1 MSSTTGAVAAVFDFR
16 GDPVELAAR
25 YDVAVR
31 RVAEVSSARP
41 VIHLAMP
48 REYGLMV
55 VDVWSSLAALEAFES
70 NEEFRRVLH
79 ESGLPEPELRIYPVH
94 NLGWPVD
101 AMPIYR

>member
-1 MSSTTGAVAAVFDFR
+1 MTTPGPVTAVFDFR
-16 GDPVELAAR
+16 GDPDELAAC

-41 VIHLAMP
+41 VLHIAVP

-55 VDVWSSLAALEAFES
+55 VDVWTSLAALEVFES
-70 NEEFRRVLH
+70 NEEFRRALRG
-79 ESGLPEPELRIYPVH
+79 SGLPEPELRIYPVH

-101 AMPIYR
+101 VMPLYR

>member
-1 MSSTTGAVAAVFDFR
+1 MTTMTGAVTAVFDFR
-16 GDPVELAAR
+16 GDTAELAAC

-41 VIHLAMP
+41 VVHIAIP

-55 VDVWSSLAALEAFES
+55 VDVWTSFAALEVFES
-70 NEEFRRVLH
+70 NEDFRTALRD
-79 ESGLPEPELRIYPVH
+79 SGLPEPELRIYPVH

-101 AMPIYR
+101 AMPMYR